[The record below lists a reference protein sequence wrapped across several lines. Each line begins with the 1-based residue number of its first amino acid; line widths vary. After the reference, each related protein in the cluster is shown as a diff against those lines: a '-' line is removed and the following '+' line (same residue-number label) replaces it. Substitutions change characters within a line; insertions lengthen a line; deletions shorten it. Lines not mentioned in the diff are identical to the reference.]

1 MLGTPRVGHLR
12 VAMVHITHTFQLL
25 PGMQLWVHQRCMTI
39 LDQLME
45 VTLRSVIDFF
55 VRSEHTETFLSLVF
69 HCLTSINQEDTMDP
83 LKQWARRYLLV
94 DFHKKQTQMT

>member
-1 MLGTPRVGHLR
+1 MSDTPRVGHLR

-25 PGMQLWVHQRCMTI
+25 QGMQHWVHQRCMTI

-45 VTLRSVIDFF
+45 VSLRSFF
-55 VRSEHTETFLSLVF
+55 FLSDLNTETFLLGLVF
-69 HCLTSINQEDTMDP
+69 DCSTSINQEGSMDP
-83 LKQWARRYLLV
+83 LKQSARRYLLV

>member
-1 MLGTPRVGHLR
+1 MSDTLRVGHLR

-45 VTLRSVIDFF
+45 VSLRSVIDF
-55 VRSEHTETFLSLVF
+55 LSDLN
-69 HCLTSINQEDTMDP
+69 T
-83 LKQWARRYLLV
+83 LKLFFSV
-94 DFHKKQTQMT
+94 

>member
-45 VTLRSVIDFF
+45 VTLRSVIDFL
-55 VRSEHTETFLSLVF
+55 SDLNTLKLFLV
-69 HCLTSINQEDTMDP
+69 
-83 LKQWARRYLLV
+83 
-94 DFHKKQTQMT
+94 